1 MPEIIDKATAI
12 RGRFLKSVQRLR
24 CLLVALHAAG
34 PLRIGYGASPWVAAA
49 DVIVNGDG

>member
-24 CLLVALHAAG
+24 CLLVAL
-34 PLRIGYGASPWVAAA
+34 PAA